1 LLVKSYQE
9 LGLVT
14 TTQDLPQ
21 GNKVANTQLFNQFW
35 VVFDEIQYSLARL
48 GERKLRSAP
57 ESGFLINFDLP
68 SNHFQLFKPPSWE
81 RFRQKN
87 FQRKLLYIKGVE
99 EAKSV

>member
-1 LLVKSYQE
+1 
-9 LGLVT
+9 VT

-48 GERKLRSAP
+48 WERKLRSAP

-68 SNHFQLFKPPSWE
+68 SNHFQLLSHLHGKGLDTRTFKGNYSTS
-81 RFRQKN
+81 
-87 FQRKLLYIKGVE
+87 KG
-99 EAKSV
+99 